1 MAEAELLIE
10 VGVEAED
17 GRVRLSVTGAGAGLP
32 VRGYGAREAVSG
44 AGEAAVSGAGETAV
58 SGAGNS
64 VVSGAHEAAVSGA
77 GDGAVSSSHEILV
90 AVGAGDPVTV
100 RVYDGR
106 PDLRGWALVHTARL
120 VVGTDGVDVG
130 TVVSAVE
137 HWVPVREGAVTVE
150 VWVRGP
156 EEPGEVT
163 FVLSR

>member
-17 GRVRLSVTGAGAGLP
+17 GRVRLSVTGAGAGVTGRGYGP
-32 VRGYGAREAVSG
+32 REAAYGAGEIGVPGRGYGAREAVSG
-44 AGEAAVSGAGETAV
+44 AGEVGVSGAGE
-58 SGAGNS
+58 
-64 VVSGAHEAAVSGA
+64 
-77 GDGAVSSSHEILV
+77 ILV
-90 AVGAGDPVTV
+90 AARAGGPVTV

-106 PDLRGWALVHTARL
+106 PDLDGWVLVDTARL

-130 TVVSAVE
+130 TVESAVD
-137 HWVPVREGAVTVE
+137 HWVPVQEGVVTVE

-156 EEPGEVT
+156 DEPGEVT